1 MKDKLIKLLDKKI
14 STIELEDCDS
24 IWTSEKIDELSDYLL
39 SYGVIVPPCELN
51 DLVYVIP
58 CRENGLKE
66 IAEMRCI
73 GFAISRDE
81 KNVNLVDWKNKLYQP
96 YFSKFGIY
104 IFPTKKEAEKALKEM
119 RKKVRNE
126 RSI

>member
-1 MKDKLIKLLDKKI
+1 MSDRDRLEKLYEKAVAEYSKTNKAMFKKSFI
-14 STIELEDCDS
+14 CDFLIEN
-24 IWTSEKIDELSDYLL
+24 
-39 SYGVIVPPCELN
+39 GVIVPPCELN

-81 KNVNLVDWKNKLYQP
+81 KILNLVDWKNKLYQP
-96 YFSKFGIY
+96 YFSRFGID
-104 IFPTKKEAEKALKEM
+104 IFSSRKEAEKAFVE
-119 RKKVRNE
+119 RRENE
-126 RSI
+126 QRETD